1 MGMCM
6 YLKVLSRSANFIFY
20 KMPKIIKYHHK
31 QNLDIQP
38 TVRTIC
44 PFKGEKA
51 ENEAQCILG
60 SLGGLLEIDLFKK
73 KNLMVTCTSLH
84 IYVTLLEAFLKKS
97 ESRLCFTSNL

>member
-6 YLKVLSRSANFIFY
+6 YLKVLSRPANFILY

-38 TVRTIC
+38 TVCTIC

-73 KNLMVTCTSLH
+73 KKSNGHMHFTAHLRDTPRG
-84 IYVTLLEAFLKKS
+84 ILEKKR
-97 ESRLCFTSNL
+97 EQIVCHL